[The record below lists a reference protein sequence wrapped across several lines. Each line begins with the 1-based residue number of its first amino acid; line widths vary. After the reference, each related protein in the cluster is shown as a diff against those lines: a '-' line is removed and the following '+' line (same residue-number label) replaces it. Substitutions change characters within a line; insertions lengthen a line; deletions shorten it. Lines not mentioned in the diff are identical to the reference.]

1 MSQFYQGVTSGALPP
16 SVPTSFVTDSGTA
29 TPAGNVINVVTPGG
43 GTQGIAT
50 SAPGSSNIILITVT
64 GTTATA
70 TTIGA
75 TTATLLTIPMAAD
88 SGMTLDVLI
97 CGFESTLPGVVG
109 SSLTASFIRI
119 GAGVPTL
126 VQLPD
131 DQQNISATLFLV
143 SYSITGSG
151 ANVIVTV
158 TGQAGVTINWRGIAR
173 TVAAP

>member
-1 MSQFYQGVTSGALPP
+1 MSQFYQGVVSGSIPP
-16 SVPTSFVTDSGTA
+16 DVPTSFVTDSGTA
-29 TPAGNVINVVTPGG
+29 TPAGNVINIVTPGG
-43 GTQGIAT
+43 GTQGIET

-64 GTTATA
+64 GATATA

-75 TTATLLTIPMAAD
+75 TTATLLTIPMAPN

-109 SSLTASFIRI
+109 SSLTASFIRV
-119 GAGVPTL
+119 GAGVPAL

-131 DQQNISATLFLV
+131 DQQNISASLSAV
-143 SYSITGSG
+143 SYSIVGSG
-151 ANVIVTV
+151 SDVLVTV